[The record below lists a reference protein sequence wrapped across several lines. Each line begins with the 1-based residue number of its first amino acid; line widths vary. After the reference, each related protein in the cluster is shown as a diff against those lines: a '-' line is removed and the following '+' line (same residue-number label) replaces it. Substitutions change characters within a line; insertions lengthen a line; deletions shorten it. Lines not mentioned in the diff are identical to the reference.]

1 MATVSG
7 PRPASLLRRLGAML
21 YDALL
26 ILAIWMLTTL
36 VLVILT
42 DAFGMVVARPLLQS
56 ILFIQLFAFFAYFW
70 TRRGQTLGMLAWRI
84 HIEDAEG
91 GPITLKQALKRF
103 IGALAA
109 LGSLGLG
116 YLWMYLDPARRTWPD
131 AFSDTCLIYTPPGWQ
146 AFDANRANA

>member
-21 YDALL
+21 YDAML
-26 ILAIWMLTTL
+26 ILAIWLLTL
-36 VLVILT
+36 FVLVVITNGAVWGPFVQSLLFLEL
-42 DAFGMVVARPLLQS
+42 FG
-56 ILFIQLFAFFAYFW
+56 FFMYFW
-70 TRRGQTLGMLAWRI
+70 TWRGQTLGMLAWRI

-91 GPITLKQALKRF
+91 GPITMRQALKRF

-116 YLWMYLDPARRTWPD
+116 YVWMYLDPARRTWPD
-131 AFSDTCLIYTPPGWQ
+131 AFSDTALIYTPPGWQ
-146 AFDANRANA
+146 AFDADQANA